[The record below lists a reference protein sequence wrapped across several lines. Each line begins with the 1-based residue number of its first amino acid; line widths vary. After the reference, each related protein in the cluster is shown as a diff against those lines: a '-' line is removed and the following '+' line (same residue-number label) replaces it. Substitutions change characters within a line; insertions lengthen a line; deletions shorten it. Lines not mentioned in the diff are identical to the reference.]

1 MVNECEGPEPERAR
15 TEEHVPLAWSPG
27 IEKPLQEIE
36 VLLLLD
42 EFLYRGEVHD
52 LTIAH
57 QSFDRIAASLGAEDL
72 DAIVPPCLEVLEFA
86 NRYIRNDTLL
96 CLLHVSM
103 GCMTPDAP
111 LEERGLAMRR
121 HAALLAKHEAMPM
134 LVRALDH
141 LLGLGTEE
149 RDQEDGG
156 MYERELRLIL
166 NCILL
171 QLLFNEHDPEFA
183 QSLDKGCGRMG
194 ASLPSLLLDA
204 AMTCLVTEKVLPIKK
219 IVLLLLRV
227 LQRMLSIPDKVL
239 YPVSER
245 RQGETLACQRPR
257 VMDFQ
262 AFTSLHLHRRQIR
275 SKYGGSG
282 YPAAVE
288 EGLKLAA
295 QYEDEFLA
303 AYAFHPSEL
312 DFMKDSPALRDAY
325 LRYEELRAMPGSRG
339 CGRLLPRAAR
349 KARQNLP
356 RPGELLPAVCPESLE
371 SHHAGGLDM
380 PSASSRES
388 SLSDSVRSQLSV
400 ASAVTEV
407 PLEFDVARG
416 DLKAT
421 PVARGGD
428 KLDSDESSAAIWH
441 RLYASMLPRLT
452 ELVVLLLR
460 LLLTSCSN
468 VDTYSGIVDFAR
480 ERKAAEHAQAHEF
493 NEAEAQRHREIL
505 AAAVAG
511 VILILLKSA
520 RRFSSEDFAFLS
532 QLLAESNG
540 ALVVLKYLN
549 QNPDV
554 CSGQDTSGEPL
565 PPVLPCLQAAS
576 AAGRRLPLSSCFWQA
591 CGTLRLVEV
600 LYLVCRDCPERVRK
614 YLIHYRAPFILKRL
628 NRVESPHAQRLV
640 LKLLKKQVRYLPR
653 KWKQANMK
661 AISAMYLQVTMS
673 PLEDWL
679 LNENL
684 AEQSMEGPSAK
695 ALESLVVISESRSLR
710 PAWPVR

>member
-1 MVNECEGPEPERAR
+1 
-15 TEEHVPLAWSPG
+15 
-27 IEKPLQEIE
+27 
-36 VLLLLD
+36 
-42 EFLYRGEVHD
+42 
-52 LTIAH
+52 
-57 QSFDRIAASLGAEDL
+57 
-72 DAIVPPCLEVLEFA
+72 
-86 NRYIRNDTLL
+86 
-96 CLLHVSM
+96 
-103 GCMTPDAP
+103 
-111 LEERGLAMRR
+111 
-121 HAALLAKHEAMPM
+121 
-134 LVRALDH
+134 
-141 LLGLGTEE
+141 
-149 RDQEDGG
+149 
-156 MYERELRLIL
+156 
-166 NCILL
+166 
-171 QLLFNEHDPEFA
+171 
-183 QSLDKGCGRMG
+183 
-194 ASLPSLLLDA
+194 
-204 AMTCLVTEKVLPIKK
+204 
-219 IVLLLLRV
+219 
-227 LQRMLSIPDKVL
+227 
-239 YPVSER
+239 
-245 RQGETLACQRPR
+245 
-257 VMDFQ
+257 
-262 AFTSLHLHRRQIR
+262 
-275 SKYGGSG
+275 
-282 YPAAVE
+282 
-288 EGLKLAA
+288 
-295 QYEDEFLA
+295 
-303 AYAFHPSEL
+303 
-312 DFMKDSPALRDAY
+312 
-325 LRYEELRAMPGSRG
+325 
-339 CGRLLPRAAR
+339 
-349 KARQNLP
+349 
-356 RPGELLPAVCPESLE
+356 
-371 SHHAGGLDM
+371 M